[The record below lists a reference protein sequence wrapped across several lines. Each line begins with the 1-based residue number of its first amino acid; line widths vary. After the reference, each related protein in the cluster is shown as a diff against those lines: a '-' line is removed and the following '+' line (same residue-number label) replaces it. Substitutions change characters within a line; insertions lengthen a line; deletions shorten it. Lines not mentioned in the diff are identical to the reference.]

1 MKQTKM
7 KKQLEGAQK
16 WINIVEKTV
25 MNTDER
31 NDKNKQNTIKINN
44 SKELENVDNRKQD
57 METYQMCNWS
67 LWKRK
72 SRIDKIFKYTI

>member
-1 MKQTKM
+1 
-7 KKQLEGAQK
+7 
-16 WINIVEKTV
+16 

-67 LWKRK
+67 L
-72 SRIDKIFKYTI
+72 

>member
-1 MKQTKM
+1 
-7 KKQLEGAQK
+7 
-16 WINIVEKTV
+16 

-57 METYQMCNWS
+57 MEIYQMCNWS
-67 LWKRK
+67 L
-72 SRIDKIFKYTI
+72 